1 MNQSKREVEVEEICK
16 QKRRTK
22 EKKKKKNL
30 GKEFLIEW
38 KQVS

>member
-1 MNQSKREVEVEEICK
+1 MNQSKREVEVEEIRK